1 MKMLIYFF
9 ISPLVAPILPYW
21 LRLRYK
27 CYMVLSSLRKQA
39 LIDKYRRMALE
50 KKWRNEPWTVIDDE
64 QVPGE
69 LGNDV
74 KDTI

>member
-1 MKMLIYFF
+1 
-9 ISPLVAPILPYW
+9 
-21 LRLRYK
+21 
-27 CYMVLSSLRKQA
+27 MVLSSLRKQA